1 MKQSDREISSLLPL
15 AGIKVLDFGHT
26 VMAPTCGLILAD
38 LGAEVV
44 RIERVEG
51 DPTRSLTGFGSGF
64 FGYLNRNK
72 ESVAIDLKDPLSR
85 PVLESAIQWADVV
98 IENFG
103 PDVMSRL
110 GYGYSEATRVNPRVV
125 YCSLKGF
132 LPGPYQTRPA
142 LDEVVQMMGGLAYM
156 TGPVGQPIRAG
167 ASIVDM
173 TGGMFGVIGILAA
186 LRAREHTGQGAFVTS
201 ALYETTAFLVGQHM
215 AMAQFSDTP
224 VVPMPARTQAWCLY
238 DLCQCADGQ
247 MFIGITSDAQ
257 WSRFCLAFG
266 LEELL
271 KDPRLA
277 SNSSRTAERPWLL
290 PRLSEKFA
298 TLSMASIE
306 KLCQEAAIPFGP
318 VRTPLDLLGDEHLRA
333 NGSLLEITVGERQAS
348 LPAMPFRIDDHLP
361 TVRLQPQDVG
371 AQTAKYLQAWGLSDA
386 EATDLYRRGAV
397 AGPRKPNPPFPAPP
411 QHPMETIA

>member
-1 MKQSDREISSLLPL
+1 MKQTEQDISSKFPL

-51 DPTRSLTGFGSGF
+51 DPTRNLKGFGSGF

-72 ESVAIDLKDPLSR
+72 ESVAIDLKNPLSR
-85 PVLESAIQWADVV
+85 PALERAIQWADVV

-103 PDVMSRL
+103 PEVMSRL
-110 GYGYSEATRVNPRVV
+110 GYGYAEMSGINPRLV

-132 LPGPYQTRPA
+132 LPGPYQARPA

-173 TGGMFGVIGILAA
+173 TGGMFGVIGITAA
-186 LRAREHTGQGAFVTS
+186 LRAREHTGQGALVTS

-215 AMAQFSDTP
+215 AMAQFGDTP

-238 DLCQCADGQ
+238 DLCPCADGQ

-257 WSRFCLAFG
+257 WKRFCAAFG

-271 KDPRLA
+271 DDPRLA
-277 SNSSRTAERPWLL
+277 TNTSRTVERPWLL
-290 PRLSEKFA
+290 PRLNEKFA
-298 TLSMASIE
+298 TLSMASVE
-306 KLCQEAAIPFGP
+306 TLCKKADIPFGP
-318 VRTPLDLLGDEHLRA
+318 VRTPLDLLEDEHLRA
-333 NGSLLEITVGERQAS
+333 NGSLLEVTVGERRAS
-348 LPAMPFRIDDHLP
+348 VPAMPFRIDDHLP

-371 AQTAKYLQAWGLSDA
+371 AQTGKYLQAWGLTDA
-386 EATDLYRRGAV
+386 ESKDLFDRGAV
-397 AGPRKPNPPFPAPP
+397 AGP
-411 QHPMETIA
+411 H

>member
-1 MKQSDREISSLLPL
+1 MKHNTENDNARLPL
-15 AGIKVLDFGHT
+15 AGLKVLDFGHT

-51 DPTRSLTGFGSGF
+51 DPTRSLKGFGSGF

-72 ESVAIDLKDPLSR
+72 ESVAIDLKNPLSR
-85 PVLESAIQWADVV
+85 PALERALRWADVV

-103 PDVMSRL
+103 PEVMERL
-110 GYGYSEATRVNPRVV
+110 GYGYAQASAINPRLV

-132 LPGPYQTRPA
+132 LPGPYQARPA

-156 TGPVGQPIRAG
+156 TGPAGQPIRAG

-173 TGGMFGVIGILAA
+173 TGGMFGVIGITAA
-186 LRAREHTGQGAFVTS
+186 LRARETTGRGAFITS

-215 AMAQFSDTP
+215 AMAQFGDTP

-238 DLCQCADGQ
+238 DLCQCGDGQ

-257 WSRFCLAFG
+257 WKRFCIAFG

-271 KDPRLA
+271 DDPRLA
-277 SNSSRTAERPWLL
+277 DNTSRTRERPWLL
-290 PRLSEKFA
+290 PRLNETFVK
-298 TLSMASIE
+298 LSMATLE
-306 KLCQEAAIPFGP
+306 ALCKKAEIPFGP
-318 VRTPLDLLGDEHLRA
+318 VRTPLDLLDDEHLRA
-333 NGSLLEITVGERQAS
+333 NGSLLEVTVGDRSAS
-348 LPAMPFRIDDHLP
+348 LPAMPFRIDGHSP
-361 TVRLQPQDVG
+361 AVRLQPQDVG
-371 AQTAKYLQAWGLSDA
+371 AQTAKYLRAWGLTEA
-386 EATDLYRRGAV
+386 EANDLFSRNAV
-397 AGPRKPNPPFPAPP
+397 AGAR
-411 QHPMETIA
+411 

>member
-1 MKQSDREISSLLPL
+1 MKHTGQDISSKLPL

-51 DPTRSLTGFGSGF
+51 DPTRNLKGFGSGF

-72 ESVAIDLKDPLSR
+72 ESVAIDLKNPLSR
-85 PVLESAIQWADVV
+85 PALERAIQWADVV

-103 PDVMSRL
+103 PEVMSRL
-110 GYGYSEATRVNPRVV
+110 GYGYAEMSAINPRLV

-132 LPGPYQTRPA
+132 LPGPYQARPA

-173 TGGMFGVIGILAA
+173 TGGMFGVIGITAA
-186 LRAREHTGQGAFVTS
+186 LRAREHTGQGAHVTS

-215 AMAQFSDTP
+215 AMAQFGDTP

-238 DLCQCADGQ
+238 DLCPCADGQ

-257 WSRFCLAFG
+257 WKRFCVAFG

-271 KDPRLA
+271 EDPRLA
-277 SNSSRTAERPWLL
+277 TNTSRTVERPWLL
-290 PRLSEKFA
+290 PRLNEKFA
-298 TLSMASIE
+298 TLSMASVE
-306 KLCQEAAIPFGP
+306 TLCKKADIPFGP
-318 VRTPLDLLGDEHLRA
+318 VRTPLDLLEDEHLRA
-333 NGSLLEITVGERQAS
+333 NGSLLEVTVGERRAS
-348 LPAMPFRIDDHLP
+348 VPAMPFRIDDHLP

-371 AQTAKYLQAWGLSDA
+371 AQTGKYLQAWGLTDA
-386 EATDLYRRGAV
+386 ESKDLFDRGAV
-397 AGPRKPNPPFPAPP
+397 AGP
-411 QHPMETIA
+411 H

>member
-1 MKQSDREISSLLPL
+1 MKHNDENDDARLPL
-15 AGIKVLDFGHT
+15 AGLKVLDFGHT

-51 DPTRSLTGFGSGF
+51 DPTRSLKGFGSGF

-72 ESVAIDLKDPLSR
+72 ESVAIDLKNPLSR
-85 PVLESAIQWADVV
+85 PALERALQWADVV

-103 PDVMSRL
+103 PEVMERL
-110 GYGYSEATRVNPRVV
+110 GYGYAQASTINPRLV

-132 LPGPYQTRPA
+132 LPGPYQARPA

-156 TGPVGQPIRAG
+156 TGPAGQPIRAG

-173 TGGMFGVIGILAA
+173 TGGMFGVIGITAA
-186 LRAREHTGQGAFVTS
+186 LRARETTGRGAFITS

-215 AMAQFSDTP
+215 AMAQFGDTP

-257 WSRFCLAFG
+257 WKRFCIAFG

-271 KDPRLA
+271 DDPRLA
-277 SNSSRTAERPWLL
+277 DNTSRTRERPWLL
-290 PRLSEKFA
+290 PRLNEMFA
-298 TLSMASIE
+298 KLSMATLE
-306 KLCQEAAIPFGP
+306 ALCKKAEIPFGP
-318 VRTPLDLLGDEHLRA
+318 VRTPLDLLDDEHLRA
-333 NGSLLEITVGERQAS
+333 NGSLLEVTVGDRSAS
-348 LPAMPFRIDDHLP
+348 VPAMPFRIDGHSP
-361 TVRLQPQDVG
+361 AVRLQPQDVG
-371 AQTAKYLQAWGLSDA
+371 AQTAKYLRAWGLTDA
-386 EATDLYRRGAV
+386 EANDLFSRNAV
-397 AGPRKPNPPFPAPP
+397 AGP
-411 QHPMETIA
+411 H

>member
-1 MKQSDREISSLLPL
+1 MKHNEISSELPL
-15 AGIKVLDFGHT
+15 AGIRVLDFGHT

-72 ESVAIDLKDPLSR
+72 ESVAIDLKNSLTR
-85 PVLESAIQWADVV
+85 PALEGAIKWADVV

-103 PDVMSRL
+103 PQVMSRL
-110 GYGYSEATRVNPRVV
+110 GYGYTEMSSINPRLV

-132 LPGPYQTRPA
+132 LPGPYQDRPA

-173 TGGMFGVIGILAA
+173 TGGMFGVIGILSA
-186 LRAREHTGQGAFVTS
+186 LRAREHTGKGAFVTS

-215 AMAQFSDTP
+215 AMAQFGDTP
-224 VVPMPARTQAWCLY
+224 VVPMPARTQAWCVY
-238 DLCQCADGQ
+238 DLCPCADGQ

-257 WSRFCLAFG
+257 WKRFCLAFG
-266 LEELL
+266 FHELL
-271 KDPRLA
+271 SDPRLTC
-277 SNSSRTAERPWLL
+277 NTSRTAARSWLIPCL
-290 PRLSEKFA
+290 NEKFA
-298 TLSMASIE
+298 TMTMASLE
-306 KLCQEAAIPFGP
+306 ALCKEAEIPFGP
-318 VRTPLDLLGDEHLRA
+318 VRTPLDLMTDEHLRA
-333 NGSLLEITVGERQAS
+333 NGSLLEVEVGERSAS
-348 LPAMPFRIDDHLP
+348 VPSMPFRIDEHPP
-361 TVRLQPQDVG
+361 TVRLQPQKIG
-371 AQTAKYLQAWGLSDA
+371 AQTVKYLKTWGLNDV
-386 EATDLYRRGAV
+386 EANDLFDRGVV
-397 AGPRKPNPPFPAPP
+397 AGSV
-411 QHPMETIA
+411 